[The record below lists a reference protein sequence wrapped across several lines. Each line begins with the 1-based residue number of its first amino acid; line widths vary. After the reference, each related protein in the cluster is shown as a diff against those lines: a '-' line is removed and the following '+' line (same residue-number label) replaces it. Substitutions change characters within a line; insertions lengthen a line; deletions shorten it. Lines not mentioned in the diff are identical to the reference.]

1 MKFDV
6 RPKSNQLTAIGNLT
20 NGFDTENSRG
30 GEAATAAS
38 SRAGFP
44 EKDLKS
50 NRSSQPQARKLQKI
64 SILSAD
70 LCGQLKFEFTGN
82 KNSMLVFMH
91 RLRRVYH
98 TAPIND

>member
-1 MKFDV
+1 
-6 RPKSNQLTAIGNLT
+6 LT
-20 NGFDTENSRG
+20 NGFDIENSRG
-30 GEAATAAS
+30 DEAATAAS
-38 SRAGFP
+38 SRAGLP

-50 NRSSQPQARKLQKI
+50 NRLSQPQARKLQKI

-70 LCGQLKFEFTGN
+70 LCGQLKFEFAGN